1 MVTPGSAPIVVG
13 IDPDPSHR
21 LVLAWGADEADRRRV
36 PLQLVHAQGRSP
48 GEDTPRHHYGGVW
61 SHDRRSLA
69 EHTLLDAVAYVN
81 DRHPRLEV
89 STLLAADDPVPLLR
103 RHARTAAAVVL
114 GSHRLRTREGL
125 FTSASVVL
133 PVIAHAGCPVVV
145 VRDFDQVGRSAPHF
159 VVGVDVGVDGRRHS
173 VAAVDHAFAEAALH
187 HAVLRVL
194 YVWHPPLL
202 GVLDEHAALRESR
215 ALLSELVESRRA
227 AHPDVEVRHEVIRG
241 RPAQVLAQESAQALG
256 LVVGIRGDDGPTGM
270 LLGSVVQGVLDRAR
284 CPVVAVPRSE
294 GQQRTYGGERFGRAA
309 RRAQRAAVRRT
320 RRLAVFARA
329 WPGMARR
336 GRRSWIRH
344 GGQARRGL
352 GMRRWRRWAGLRW

>member
-1 MVTPGSAPIVVG
+1 MVTPARAPIVVG
-13 IDPDPSHR
+13 IDPGPSHR

-48 GEDTPRHHYGGVW
+48 YGDGPG
-61 SHDRRSLA
+61 HRFGDGPARDRRSLA
-69 EHTLLDAVAYVN
+69 EHTLLDAAAFVA
-81 DRHPRLEV
+81 DRHPCLEV

-103 RHARTAAAVVL
+103 RHARTAGAVVL

-125 FTSASVVL
+125 FTSASVAL

-145 VRDFDQVGRSAPHF
+145 VRDCDQVAGSSPYF
-159 VVGVDVGVDGRRHS
+159 VAGVDVGADGRRHS
-173 VAAVDHAFAEAALH
+173 AAAVDHAFAEAALH
-187 HAVLRVL
+187 RAVLRVL

-202 GVLDEHAALRESR
+202 GVLDEHAALRECR
-215 ALLSELVESRRA
+215 DLLSELVEKRRA
-227 AHPDVEVRHEVIRG
+227 AHPDVEVHHEVIRG
-241 RPAQVLAQESAQALG
+241 RPAQVLARESAHALG
-256 LVVGIRGDDGPTGM
+256 LVVGVRGAGPTGV

-284 CPVVAVPRSE
+284 CPVVAVPRDE
-294 GQQRTYGGERFGRAA
+294 GRRSARGGGHVGRAV
-309 RRAQRAAVRRT
+309 RRAQRVAIRRM
-320 RRLAVFARA
+320 RRLAGFARS
-329 WPGMARR
+329 WPGLARR